1 MDYKQVE
8 GRSDLFRDTDSGA
21 IVNTDRSAYLAYKA
35 KQQQRINEMGRIDKL
50 QNEIDEIKSLLYKV
64 IDKLKLDKY
73 I

>member
-21 IVNTDRSAYLAYKA
+21 IVNTDRSAFLAYKA
-35 KQQQRINEMGRIDKL
+35 TKQQRLNEMGRIDKL

-64 IDKLKLDKY
+64 IDKL
-73 I
+73 

>member
-1 MDYKQVE
+1 MNYKQVE

-35 KQQQRINEMGRIDKL
+35 KKQQRLNEMGRIEKL
-50 QNEIDEIKSLLYKV
+50 QNEIDEIKSRLYNV
-64 IDKLKLDKY
+64 IDKLYLDKY

>member
-21 IVNTDRSAYLAYKA
+21 IVNTDRSAYLAYKT
-35 KQQQRINEMGRIDKL
+35 KQQQRLNEMDRIEKL

-64 IDKLKLDKY
+64 IDKL
-73 I
+73 

>member
-21 IVNTDRSAYLAYKA
+21 IVNTDRSAFLAYKT
-35 KQQQRINEMGRIDKL
+35 KQQQRLNEMGRIEKL

-64 IDKLKLDKY
+64 IDKL
-73 I
+73 

>member
-21 IVNTDRSAYLAYKA
+21 IVNTDRSAYLAHKA
-35 KQQQRINEMGRIDKL
+35 KQQQRLNEMGRIDKL

-64 IDKLKLDKY
+64 IDKL
-73 I
+73 

>member
-21 IVNTDRSAYLAYKA
+21 IVNTDRSAYLAYKSK
-35 KQQQRINEMGRIDKL
+35 KQQRLNEMGRIDKL

-64 IDKLKLDKY
+64 IDKL
-73 I
+73 

>member
-21 IVNTDRSAYLAYKA
+21 IVNTDRSAYLAYKT
-35 KQQQRINEMGRIDKL
+35 KRNQRLNEMGRIEKL

-64 IDKLKLDKY
+64 IDKL
-73 I
+73 

>member
-21 IVNTDRSAYLAYKA
+21 IVNTDRSAYLAYKT
-35 KQQQRINEMGRIDKL
+35 KQQQRLNEMGRIEKL

-64 IDKLKLDKY
+64 IDKL
-73 I
+73 

>member
-21 IVNTDRSAYLAYKA
+21 IVNTDRSAYLAYKT
-35 KQQQRINEMGRIDKL
+35 KRNQKLNEMGRIEKL

-64 IDKLKLDKY
+64 IDKL
-73 I
+73 

>member
-8 GRSDLFRDTDSGA
+8 GRSYLFRDTDSGA

-35 KQQQRINEMGRIDKL
+35 KKQQRLNEMGRIEKL
-50 QNEIDEIKSLLYKV
+50 QDEIDEIKSLLYKV
-64 IDKLKLDKY
+64 IDKLLLDKY

>member
-8 GRSDLFRDTDSGA
+8 GRSDLFRDDDSGA

-35 KQQQRINEMGRIDKL
+35 KKQQRLNEMGRIDKL
-50 QNEIDEIKSLLYKV
+50 QNEIDEIKSLLYLSL
-64 IDKLKLDKY
+64 IH

>member
-21 IVNTDRSAYLAYKA
+21 IVNTDRSAYLAYKT
-35 KQQQRINEMGRIDKL
+35 KKEQRLNEMGRIDKL

-64 IDKLKLDKY
+64 IDKL
-73 I
+73 

>member
-35 KQQQRINEMGRIDKL
+35 KQKQRLNEMGRIEKL

-64 IDKLKLDKY
+64 IY
-73 I
+73 NF